1 MSRDAI
7 LVALSIKGMANTDS
21 LAAAAAEPRDIVE
34 RELEAFEGAALAER
48 TKIGW
53 RLTTEGRAA
62 ADAVIRA
69 ERVTLDQHEIDA
81 RYERFSELNDR
92 FKAAI
97 MAWQLRDVDGATVPN
112 DHTDSA
118 YDADVLQRIAA
129 IDRDLHDV
137 VAWVGAHVARTFAY
151 RQRFALALEKA
162 MRGERRF
169 VAAPLIDSYHT
180 VWFELHEELI
190 RLSGRTRAEEA
201 AAGRGA

>member
-21 LAAAAAEPRDIVE
+21 VAAAAAETRDAVE
-34 RELEAFEGAALAER
+34 RELESFEAAALAER

-53 RLTTEGRAA
+53 RLTAEGRAA

-69 ERVTLDQHEIDA
+69 ERVTLDQREVDA
-81 RYERFSELNDR
+81 QYERFTELNDR

-97 MAWQLRDVDGATVPN
+97 MAWQLRDVDGAPVPN
-112 DHTDSA
+112 DHSDTA
-118 YDADVLQRIAA
+118 YDADVLRRIAA

-137 VAWVGAHVARTFAY
+137 VAWIGTHVGRTFAY

>member
-1 MSRDAI
+1 MSRDAM
-7 LVALSIKGMANTDS
+7 LVALSIKGMADTAALS
-21 LAAAAAEPRDIVE
+21 AAASVTPEAAEL
-34 RELEAFEGAALAER
+34 ELEALEGTALAER

-53 RLTTEGRAA
+53 RLTADGRAA
-62 ADAVIRA
+62 ADAIVRA
-69 ERVTLDQHEIDA
+69 ERATLDRTEADA
-81 RYERFSELNDR
+81 QYERFTELNDR

-129 IDRDLHDV
+129 IDRDLRGV
-137 VAWVGAHVARTFAY
+137 VAWIVSRVGRTAAY
-151 RQRFALALEKA
+151 PQRFALALEKA
-162 MRGERRF
+162 LQGERRY

>member
-1 MSRDAI
+1 M
-7 LVALSIKGMANTDS
+7 LVALSIKGMADTAALS
-21 LAAAAAEPRDIVE
+21 AAASVTPEAAEL
-34 RELEAFEGAALAER
+34 ELEALEGTALAER

-53 RLTTEGRAA
+53 RLTADGRAA
-62 ADAVIRA
+62 ADAIVRA
-69 ERVTLDQHEIDA
+69 ERATLDRTEADA
-81 RYERFSELNDR
+81 QYERFTELNDR

-129 IDRDLHDV
+129 IDRDLRGV
-137 VAWVGAHVARTFAY
+137 VAWIVSRVGRTAAY
-151 RQRFALALEKA
+151 PQRFALALEKA
-162 MRGERRF
+162 LQGERRY